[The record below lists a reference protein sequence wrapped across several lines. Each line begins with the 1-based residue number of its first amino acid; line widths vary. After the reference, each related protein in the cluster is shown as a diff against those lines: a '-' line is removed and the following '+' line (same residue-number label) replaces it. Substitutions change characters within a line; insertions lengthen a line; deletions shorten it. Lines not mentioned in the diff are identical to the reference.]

1 MLAKG
6 PAQVPKYCYRPAP
19 PALVDAA
26 LAMKAACERHGV
38 PLGAAALQYS
48 LKETRITS
56 TVVGMSRPERYDE
69 TLELAAFPI
78 PDELWAEIDQLA
90 PGPGNWLR

>member
-1 MLAKG
+1 
-6 PAQVPKYCYRPAP
+6 VS
-19 PALVDAA
+19 AA
-26 LAMKAACERHGV
+26 LAMQAACDRHGV
-38 PLGAAALQYS
+38 PLGAVALQYS

-69 TLELAAFPI
+69 TLALAASAV